1 MNLPAAIALAVIAAG
16 VVFVV
21 AVRLRA
27 RSTARV
33 TVDVPGGPYAPGDVV
48 PGRLT
53 IEALRPCQ
61 VDLARVTLTCFSTD
75 PRDAARPAT
84 QNWKFRR
91 SADLQLNRTLAKG
104 EAAGW
109 DLALEMPAP
118 GEVSDAILEPGPGV
132 RYRPHWALNAEVT
145 VNGLTLTA
153 GETVRTRAL

>member
-61 VDLARVTLTCFSTD
+61 LDLARITIVIAED
-75 PRDAARPAT
+75 MDAVA
-84 QNWKFRR
+84 
-91 SADLQLNRTLAKG
+91 
-104 EAAGW
+104 EAA
-109 DLALEMPAP
+109 AP
-118 GEVSDAILEPGPGV
+118 RTEVGKV
-132 RYRPHWALNAEVT
+132 RSQTPLSHQPRN
-145 VNGLTLTA
+145 N
-153 GETVRTRAL
+153 